1 MYFFCRFCTGAAQA
15 PLIVYFPVWV
25 DAFAHENKTEWL
37 TYLQSGVPAGV
48 FVGYVI
54 SSIISNRWN
63 V

>member
-1 MYFFCRFCTGAAQA
+1 
-15 PLIVYFPVWV
+15 VYFPVWV
-25 DAFAHENKTEWL
+25 DAFALENKTEWL